1 METCLTPQNTVLYT
15 KNPPQTISGTARPR
29 GWTARQLQ
37 STPALLAPQSSLSD
51 IGAYFELGSWLKY
64 NIWKKP
70 ISDEAIWANWID
82 PHYDNFSL
90 GYNDT
95 SDDIE
100 FSFSTVYTPA
110 VLLYISSFV
119 QDYIA
124 VVLKRDGKSR
134 RTRNSSFFSAVSAL
148 MRAAERLLVAR
159 LLPQGASICATDWGS
174 LHTST
179 S

>member
-1 METCLTPQNTVLYT
+1 MMY
-15 KNPPQTISGTARPR
+15 
-29 GWTARQLQ
+29 
-37 STPALLAPQSSLSD
+37 ALLVEQSFSD
-51 IGAYFELGSWLKY
+51 IGAYFELGSWLRY

-70 ISDEAIWANWID
+70 ISDEAVWANWID

-95 SDDIE
+95 ADDIE

-124 VVLKRDGKSR
+124 VILKKDGKRKLSE
-134 RTRNSSFFSAVSAL
+134 SFKKSGQFLKA
-148 MRAAERLLVAR
+148 
-159 LLPQGASICATDWGS
+159 GK
-174 LHTST
+174 
-179 S
+179 